1 MAHKLLFDNVS
12 TRSSTLNDGLVTENT
27 ETEVFSFADATS
39 ITNESR
45 AIDRNF
51 TNAMTSFGTG
61 TQSGTDFPEN
71 DALQFDFGS
80 AKTIDFVALYFNA
93 AETDSIR
100 IHYDDAATGNTQ
112 EFNAFTDDYA
122 VGWNIRTFTATSKRY
137 WIVEAASGT
146 VDGITEIFFGSALEL
161 PIDGAGITIEK
172 PYNSFVASTY
182 NNTEF
187 ANKIDTELRKWSLQV
202 PILTDSDKTSLETL
216 MSVHKNTR
224 SFVYYDES
232 SYYSVRLAKPL
243 TFNQVATNAYS
254 TSITLQEVA

>member
-1 MAHKLLFDNVS
+1 MAHKLYFDNVDTIGAAIADGTMAIS
-12 TRSSTLNDGLVTENT
+12 GGHDEVRTYSNATTL
-27 ETEVFSFADATS
+27 
-39 ITNESR
+39 TNESYATDNILTT
-45 AIDRNF
+45 AI
-51 TNAMTSFGTG
+51 TG
-61 TQSGTDFPEN
+61 WGDT
-71 DALQFDFGS
+71 DALRFNLGS
-80 AKTIDFVALYFNA
+80 AKAVNFAALYFTS
-93 AETDSIR
+93 AEDVTIEVHAHTHITGVMSETKTRHTD
-100 IHYDDAATGNTQ
+100 
-112 EFNAFTDDYA
+112 FTA
-122 VGWNIRTFTATSKRY
+122 GWNIINTTAEWTY
-137 WIVEAASGT
+137 IVWFVSANGATIDNLTQIYLGT
-146 VDGITEIFFGSALEL
+146 VLEL
-161 PIDGAGITIEK
+161 PISGDGITIEK

-254 TSITLQEVA
+254 TTITLQEVA